1 MPYDRTAEAYLRRKQ
16 DVPTDLTSREM
27 AELGYQIRERAFWSA
42 TVNNAKV
49 VNAMHRAC
57 NGFAAG
63 KLSMS
68 DARLAI
74 QRALDST
81 GYKPADGTRGTIRD
95 LNSFRRQDLI
105 LRTNLEMAQGYAR
118 LAEAQEDLDLYPC
131 FELVRIRQSRVP
143 RDWKTRWVSAG
154 GRLYGGRMIAEVN
167 SPIWTKISRFGQPY
181 PPFDFN
187 SGMGLRDV
195 SRREAVE
202 LGAIGESDFAEPR
215 DDLPSMNESLE
226 AEISG
231 ADDALKADVS
241 ERMKGLAKWDGDRL
255 VFTDPNGTRPYSPTE
270 IVEVLN
276 KPLPENFYGDGKS
289 PYHQRDAL
297 AEWSQNS
304 DYIKNH
310 QTSDKAYHFG
320 RLLKRITPME
330 SGTPIYR
337 GMSWDTKY
345 PKQQEAYGRF
355 MAQVDD
361 GYFNRATF
369 ESYSTDAG
377 MVMRDYMTKPTKVF
391 ITVIKHGN
399 AKYIGK
405 LVELYYPEH
414 AYEKEVLFSKGGKMK
429 ILKKELRDGTLY
441 LTVEE
446 VQ

>member
-95 LNSFRRQDLI
+95 LSSFRRQNLI
-105 LRTNLEMAQGYAR
+105 LRTNLEMAQGYVR

-143 RDWKTRWVSAG
+143 RDWKSRWTAAG
-154 GRLYGGRMIAEVN
+154 GKLYGGRMIAEVN

-195 SRREAVE
+195 SRKEAVG

-226 AEISG
+226 TEISG
-231 ADDALKADVS
+231 ADDALKADIS

-289 PYHQRDAL
+289 PYHQRDA
-297 AEWSQNS
+297 AVEWANNS
-304 DYIKNH
+304 SWIKSH
-310 QTSDKAYHFG
+310 PTSDKAYHLG
-320 RLLKRITPME
+320 RLVKRITPLDSE
-330 SGTPIYR
+330 TPVYR
-337 GMSWDTKY
+337 GMSWSRTPDGQ
-345 PKQQEAYGRF
+345 KQREKFLSEIESGFYE
-355 MAQVDD
+355 
-361 GYFNRATF
+361 RAPF
-369 ESYSTDAG
+369 ESYTTSREIAE
-377 MVMRDYMTKPTKVF
+377 VF
-391 ITVIKHGN
+391 GE
-399 AKYIGK
+399 K
-405 LVELYYPEH
+405 LVDKVIIKVVGHHSAHDISEIIK
-414 AYEKEVLFSKGGKMK
+414 AYERVHGKEGEILFSGNRRMK
-429 ILKKELRDGTLY
+429 IIKREDRIDGIY